1 MAGRSTEEKAGKI
14 GPAIKSK
21 REELGI
27 SQLELAVRAETSQS
41 AINAYEQGKRKP
53 RKDTLQ
59 RLAEALETTVPVL
72 LGKVRDTDIPL
83 NADERELFS
92 ALHRLNTDNQKKAI
106 EAMKTI
112 VDALIFA
119 QKGSNIE
126 TTENMGIQKRKQQ

>member
-59 RLAEALETTVPVL
+59 RLADALDTTVAALCGKSVTSDEDLHQLTSKEKDFVL
-72 LGKVRDTDIPL
+72 RLRQLEGDTRI
-83 NADERELFS
+83 NAENAIDSILTALLS
-92 ALHRLNTDNQKKAI
+92 AQNGRRKK
-106 EAMKTI
+106 
-112 VDALIFA
+112 
-119 QKGSNIE
+119 
-126 TTENMGIQKRKQQ
+126 

>member
-1 MAGRSTEEKAGKI
+1 M
-14 GPAIKSK
+14 
-21 REELGI
+21 
-27 SQLELAVRAETSQS
+27 
-41 AINAYEQGKRKP
+41 
-53 RKDTLQ
+53 
-59 RLAEALETTVPVL
+59 PVL

-119 QKGSNIE
+119 QEGSNIE

>member
-92 ALHRLNTDNQKKAI
+92 ALHRLNTDNQKR
-106 EAMKTI
+106 
-112 VDALIFA
+112 
-119 QKGSNIE
+119 Q
-126 TTENMGIQKRKQQ
+126 